1 MEFDNKSVCD
11 KKYEAVIFDLD
22 GTLID
27 SMGVWL
33 KIDEE
38 FLGKRG
44 FESSKDYAEQ
54 INARSFRDAAK
65 YTIER
70 FSLDDSVEDL
80 MNEWNE
86 MALYEYSHNIK
97 LKNGA
102 KEYIQALK
110 NKNIK
115 IGLATSC
122 SNFLFEPLL
131 KNNDIY
137 DYFDVL
143 CSTEEVACGKEG
155 PDIFLYTADKMN
167 IKPENCLVFED
178 ILIAMKSAKKAGMDV
193 FGVYDHFSKEQW
205 EEIKKIADGT
215 IFEYSDA
222 PLMK

>member
-1 MEFDNKSVCD
+1 MVLN
-11 KKYEAVIFDLD
+11 KKYDAVIFDLD

-38 FLGKRG
+38 FLAKRG
-44 FESSKDYAEQ
+44 FESSQDYAEQ

-70 FSLDDSVEDL
+70 FSLSDSEDDL
-80 MNEWNE
+80 MKEWNE

-97 LKNGA
+97 LKKGA
-102 KEYIQALK
+102 KEYIEALK
-110 NKNIK
+110 KRGVK

-131 KNNDIY
+131 KNNGIY

-143 CSTEEVACGKEG
+143 CSTEEVSCGKEG
-155 PDIFLYTADKMN
+155 PAIFSYTAQKLN
-167 IKPENCLVFED
+167 VAPERCLVFED
-178 ILIAMKSAKKAGMDV
+178 ILIAMKSAKLAGMDV
-193 FGVYDHFSKEQW
+193 FGVYDHFSREQW
-205 EEIKKIADGT
+205 EDIQKIADGVV
-215 IFEYSDA
+215 YDYQNA
-222 PLMK
+222 PMME